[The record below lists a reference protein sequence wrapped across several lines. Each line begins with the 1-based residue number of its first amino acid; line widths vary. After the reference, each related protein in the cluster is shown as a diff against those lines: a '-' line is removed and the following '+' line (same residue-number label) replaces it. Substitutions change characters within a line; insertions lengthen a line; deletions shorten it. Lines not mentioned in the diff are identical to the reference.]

1 MFGAVEA
8 KAALGAS
15 RRGQQADLL
24 VVADLCERLRDL
36 VEQVP
41 HGGLVSLHRRYRGID
56 VVLRVRGLEAGA
68 VNSTRTRSEL
78 AICGWYA
85 GKVWAEMG
93 EEYVA
98 QLTPGDLL
106 VDDYECALCG
116 EGCCP
121 SDFWSTWSFRPAC
134 CYESR

>member
-1 MFGAVEA
+1 VN
-8 KAALGAS
+8 
-15 RRGQQADLL
+15 L
-24 VVADLCERLRDL
+24 VV
-36 VEQVP
+36 VT
-41 HGGLVSLHRRYRGID
+41 
-56 VVLRVRGLEAGA
+56 

-106 VDDYECALCG
+106 VDE
-116 EGCCP
+116 
-121 SDFWSTWSFRPAC
+121 SFRPAC